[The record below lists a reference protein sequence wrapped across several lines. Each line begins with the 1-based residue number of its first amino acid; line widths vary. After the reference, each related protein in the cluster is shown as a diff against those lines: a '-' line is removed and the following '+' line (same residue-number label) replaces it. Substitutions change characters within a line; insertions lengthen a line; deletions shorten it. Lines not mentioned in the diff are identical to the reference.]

1 MQTLNLTDKVYPA
14 MLKEISGPPQKLF
27 YEGDLTILDRTCIAV
42 VGTRRC
48 TEYGRM
54 MAEKIIEELS
64 HYEVT
69 IISGLAKGIDTI
81 AHKAAIKNNLKTV
94 AVLPSGLI
102 DIYPPENKNLAQEIS
117 EKGLLVSEYEENSRP
132 SKYTFPQRNRIISG
146 LSIATLVVEAP
157 EKSGAL
163 ITARLALEQN
173 REIFVVPQNVDKFQ
187 GIGALKLLQRS
198 GAYPV
203 SSGQEIIEQLSLQ
216 PKLKLEIKNPEHTK
230 TPEQKPEARINKPK
244 IAYNIS
250 EEEKEILFSMT
261 INRETSLEKIK
272 DKSKFETQKILT
284 ILSLL
289 EINNFI
295 VNNAGRYIRK
305 C

>member
-1 MQTLNLTDKVYPA
+1 MQILNLTDKVFPQI
-14 MLKEISGPPQKLF
+14 LKEIHNPPQKLF
-27 YEGDLTILDRTCIAV
+27 YKGDLSVLDRTCIAV

-48 TEYGRM
+48 TEYGKM
-54 MAEKIIEELS
+54 MTEKIVEELS

-69 IISGLAKGIDTI
+69 IVSGLAKGIDTI
-81 AHKAAIKNNLKTV
+81 AHKAAIKNNLKTA

-102 DIYPPENKNLAQEIS
+102 DIYPPENENLAQEIS

-146 LSIATLVVEAP
+146 LSVATLVVEAP

-173 REIFVVPQNVDKFQ
+173 REIFVVPQDVDRFQ
-187 GIGALKLLQRS
+187 GIGALKLLQKC

-203 SSGQEIIEQLSLQ
+203 SSGQEIIEQLQLQ
-216 PKLKLEIKNPEHTK
+216 PKLKLDIKDP
-230 TPEQKPEARINKPK
+230 PKPQMPIAKLK
-244 IAYNIS
+244 IAYDIS
-250 EEEKEILFSMT
+250 AEEKEILFCMQ
-261 INRETSLEKIK
+261 INRATSLEKIK
-272 DKSKFETQKILT
+272 DKSRFETQKILM

-289 EINNFI
+289 EIKNFVINNT
-295 VNNAGRYIRK
+295 GKYIRK

>member
-1 MQTLNLTDKVYPA
+1 MQILNTTDKAYPA
-14 MLKEISGPPQKLF
+14 MLKEIHAPPQKLF
-27 YEGDLTILDRTCIAV
+27 YKGDLSILDRTCIAV

-48 TEYGRM
+48 TKYGEM
-54 MAEKIIEELS
+54 MTEKIIEELS

-69 IISGLAKGIDTI
+69 IVSGLAKGIDTI

-117 EKGLLVSEYEENSRP
+117 EKGLLISEYEENSRP

-146 LSIATLVVEAP
+146 LSVATLVVEAP
-157 EKSGAL
+157 ESSGAL

-173 REIFVVPQNVDKFQ
+173 REIFVVPQDVDRFQ
-187 GIGALKLLQRS
+187 GIGALKLLQKC

-216 PKLKLEIKNPEHTK
+216 PKLKLEMKNPEQQK
-230 TPEQKPEARINKPK
+230 LPETKPK

-250 EEEKEILFSMT
+250 PEEKEILLSMT

-272 DKSKFETQKILT
+272 DKSKLETQKILM

-295 VNNAGRYIRK
+295 VNNGGKYIRK

>member
-1 MQTLNLTDKVYPA
+1 MQTLHITDKVYPA
-14 MLKEISGPPQKLF
+14 MLKEIHAPPQKLF
-27 YEGDLTILDRTCIAV
+27 YKGDLTILDRTCIAV

-48 TEYGRM
+48 TQYGKM
-54 MAEKIIEELS
+54 MTEKIIEELS

-69 IISGLAKGIDTI
+69 IVSGLAKGIDTI

-94 AVLPSGLI
+94 AVLPSGII
-102 DIYPPENKNLAQEIS
+102 DIYPPENKNLAKEIS
-117 EKGLLVSEYEENSRP
+117 EKGLLISEYEENSRP

-173 REIFVVPQNVDKFQ
+173 REIFVVPQDVDRFQ
-187 GIGALKLLQRS
+187 GIGALKLLQKC

-216 PKLKLEIKNPEHTK
+216 PKLKLEVKNPAQSK
-230 TPEQKPEARINKPK
+230 TPEQKPEALIVRPK

-250 EEEKEILFSMT
+250 PEEKEILFSMT

-272 DKSKFETQKILT
+272 DKSKLETQKILI

-295 VNNAGRYIRK
+295 VNNGGKYIRK

>member
-1 MQTLNLTDKVYPA
+1 MQTLRLTDKVYPQL
-14 MLKEISGPPQKLF
+14 LKEIHDPPQKLF
-27 YEGDLTILDRTCIAV
+27 YKGDLSILDRTCIAV

-48 TEYGRM
+48 TEYGKM
-54 MAEKIIEELS
+54 MTEKIIEELS
-64 HYEVT
+64 RYEVT
-69 IISGLAKGIDTI
+69 IISGLAKGIDAI

-94 AVLPSGLI
+94 AVLPSGLT

-117 EKGLLVSEYEENSRP
+117 EKGLLISEYEENCRP

-146 LSIATLVVEAP
+146 LSIATLVTEAP

-173 REIFVVPQNVDKFQ
+173 REIFVVPQDVDRFQ
-187 GIGALKLLQRS
+187 GIGALKLLQKC

-203 SSGQEIIEQLSLQ
+203 SSGQEIIEQLQLQ
-216 PKLKLEIKNPEHTK
+216 PKLKLDVKGE
-230 TPEQKPEARINKPK
+230 TPAIKPK
-244 IAYNIS
+244 IAYNIP
-250 EEEKEILFSMT
+250 EDEKEILFCMQ

-272 DKSKFETQKILT
+272 EKSKLDTQKILI

-295 VNNAGRYIRK
+295 VNNSGKYIRK

>member
-1 MQTLNLTDKVYPA
+1 MQTLRLTDKIYPQ
-14 MLKEISGPPQKLF
+14 MLKEIHDPPTQFF
-27 YEGDLTILDRTCIAV
+27 YKGNLNILDRTCIAV

-48 TEYGRM
+48 TEYGKM
-54 MAEKIIEELS
+54 MTEKIIEELS

-69 IISGLAKGIDTI
+69 IVSGLAKGIDTI
-81 AHKAAIKNNLKTV
+81 AHKSAIKNNLKTI
-94 AVLPSGLI
+94 AVLPSGLV

-117 EKGLLVSEYEENSRP
+117 EKGLLISEYEENSEP
-132 SKYTFPQRNRIISG
+132 VKYKFPQRNRIISG
-146 LSIATLVVEAP
+146 LSVATLVIEAP

-173 REIFVVPQNVDKFQ
+173 REIFVVPQDVDKFQ
-187 GIGALKLLQRS
+187 GIGALKLLQKC
-198 GAYPV
+198 GAYPI

-216 PKLKLEIKNPEHTK
+216 PKLKLE
-230 TPEQKPEARINKPK
+230 ADKPK

-250 EEEKEILFSMT
+250 QEEKEILFSMT
-261 INRETSLEKIK
+261 VNRETSLEKIK
-272 DKSKFETQKILT
+272 EKSKFETQKILT

-295 VNNAGRYIRK
+295 VNNGGKYIRK

>member
-1 MQTLNLTDKVYPA
+1 MQILHPTDKNYPQL
-14 MLKEISGPPQKLF
+14 LKEIHAPPQQLF
-27 YEGDLTILDRTCIAV
+27 YQGDLGILDRTCIAV

-48 TEYGRM
+48 TEYGKM
-54 MAEKIIEELS
+54 MTEKIVEELS

-69 IISGLAKGIDTI
+69 IVSGLAKGIDTI
-81 AHKAAIKNNLKTV
+81 AHKSAIKNNLKTV
-94 AVLPSGLI
+94 AVLPSGLV
-102 DIYPPENKNLAQEIS
+102 DVYPPENKNLAQEIS
-117 EKGLLVSEYEENSRP
+117 EKGLLISEYEENSRP

-173 REIFVVPQNVDKFQ
+173 RDIFVVPQDVDRFQ
-187 GIGALKLLQRS
+187 GIGALRLLQKC

-203 SSGQEIIEQLSLQ
+203 LSGQEIIEQLQLQ
-216 PKLKLEIKNPEHTK
+216 PKLKLDIENSQAPQIPI
-230 TPEQKPEARINKPK
+230 AKPK
-244 IAYNIS
+244 IAYDIS
-250 EEEKEILFSMT
+250 AEEKEILLCMQ
-261 INRETSLEKIK
+261 IKRETSLEKIK
-272 DKSKFETQKILT
+272 DKSKLETQKILT

-289 EINNFI
+289 EIKNFVI
-295 VNNAGRYIRK
+295 NNAGKYIRK

>member
-1 MQTLNLTDKVYPA
+1 MQTLYLTAKIYPQ
-14 MLKEISGPPQKLF
+14 MLKEIHSPPQKLF
-27 YEGDLTILDRTCIAV
+27 YKGDLSILDRTCIAV

-48 TEYGRM
+48 TQYGKTM
-54 MAEKIIEELS
+54 TEKIIEELS

-69 IISGLAKGIDTI
+69 IVSGLAKGIDTI

-102 DIYPPENKNLAQEIS
+102 DIYPPENKNLAEEIS
-117 EKGLLVSEYEENSRP
+117 EKGLLISEYEENSRP

-173 REIFVVPQNVDKFQ
+173 REIFVVPQDVDRFQ
-187 GIGALKLLQRS
+187 GIGALKLLQKC

-216 PKLKLEIKNPEHTK
+216 PKLKLEMKNPAQTK
-230 TPEQKPEARINKPK
+230 IEASKPK

-250 EEEKEILFSMT
+250 NEEKEILLSMT

-272 DKSKFETQKILT
+272 DKSKLETQKILM

-295 VNNAGRYIRK
+295 VNNGGKYIRK